1 MFVTK
6 STSNNTINLIIVFN
20 FSNGRPPRSPEKFL
34 IGCPLE
40 SSGYFDRIHTKF
52 SHCSGNNTH
61 VPNNVTSA
69 NCTFVHMCS
78 TLLSLRGGGGDT
90 KNEKR
95 RRTNQFILFNVH
107 VLQSLGLLFHNVQL
121 PFFVKT
127 AYSRQ
132 LFSSLGGHNVQFW
145 NLSLV

>member
-78 TLLSLRGGGGDT
+78 TLLSLRGGGGGGDT

-95 RRTNQFILFNVH
+95 RRTN
-107 VLQSLGLLFHNVQL
+107 
-121 PFFVKT
+121 
-127 AYSRQ
+127 
-132 LFSSLGGHNVQFW
+132 
-145 NLSLV
+145 